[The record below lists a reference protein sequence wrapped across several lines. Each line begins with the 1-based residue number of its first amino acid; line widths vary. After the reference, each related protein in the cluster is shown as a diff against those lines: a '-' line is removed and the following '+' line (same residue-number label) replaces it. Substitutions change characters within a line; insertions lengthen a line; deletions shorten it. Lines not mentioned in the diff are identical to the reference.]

1 MAARVWIARLLICC
15 GSMATLT
22 GFVDSAQQLYVIRFL
37 LGVAE
42 AGFFPGIVL
51 YLTYW
56 FRQGEQAR
64 HDAVHGR
71 LARDEYP
78 RSAAF
83 GAHPRSVE
91 LVEY

>member
-1 MAARVWIARLLICC
+1 
-15 GSMATLT
+15 MATLT
-22 GFVDSAQQLYVIRFL
+22 GFVDSAHQLYIIRFL

-42 AGFFPGIVL
+42 ASFFPGIVL

-56 FRQGEQAR
+56 FSGRTGAG